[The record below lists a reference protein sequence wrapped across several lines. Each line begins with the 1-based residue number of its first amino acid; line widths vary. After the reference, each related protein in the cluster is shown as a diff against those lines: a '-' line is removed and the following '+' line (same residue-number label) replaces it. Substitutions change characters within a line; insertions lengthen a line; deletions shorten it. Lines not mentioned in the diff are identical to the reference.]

1 MVKKKKIV
9 RVVKNVIIFL
19 LYIVMKVNF
28 YRFFLKEYKLFTVY
42 MKIEIRIFRISI
54 IIVEI

>member
-1 MVKKKKIV
+1 
-9 RVVKNVIIFL
+9 
-19 LYIVMKVNF
+19 MKVNC
-28 YRFFLKEYKLFTVY
+28 YIFFLKEYKLFTVY